1 MNRRKLIQG
10 AIGTCAALVCST
22 FIQSNAIAGD
32 KVRLRFQTYFGTEMD
47 SVNKAFVKNVK
58 EWSGGSL
65 RIQLFR
71 AGELVSSD
79 QMVDSVSKG
88 TIDMAHG
95 VGAYWSGQMDIGNL
109 EAGLPGAWSTI
120 DEAKDLFFN
129 QGFSDLLSEAY
140 AEKGVH
146 YITTGFGGRYD
157 LLTKDPVNTLDDLKK
172 MKVRASPQ
180 AAKVLKELEIPSV
193 YLPSQELYVGMSTG
207 VINGVIYG
215 GPFDYVSLKL
225 NETAKYY
232 TTLNMLTP
240 GWTETYMMNQSKWDN
255 LSDEHKDVL
264 TRATKQMAEDAHQV
278 FTGSDEEILKQD
290 TFVVSALSDEDS
302 TRITTAAQ
310 KVWNEEAGR
319 SDRNAKAVAILRDN
333 AKKQGR
339 L

>member
-1 MNRRKLIQG
+1 MNRRKLIRG
-10 AIGTCAALVCST
+10 AIGTCAALICST
-22 FIQSNAIAGD
+22 LIQTNAIADD

-47 SVNKAFVKNVK
+47 SVSKAFVKNVK

-79 QMVDSVSKG
+79 LMVDSVSKG

-109 EAGLPGAWSTI
+109 EAGLPGAWSNI

-129 QGFSDLLSEAY
+129 QGFSDLLSDAY

-146 YITTGFGGRYD
+146 YLTTGFGGRYD
-157 LLTKDPVNTLDDLKK
+157 LLTKEPVNTLDDLKN
-172 MKVRASPQ
+172 MKIRAAPQ
-180 AAKVLKELEIPSV
+180 AGKVLKELEIPSV
-193 YLPSQELYVGMSTG
+193 NLPSQELYVGMSTG

-225 NETAKYY
+225 NETAQYY
-232 TTLNMLTP
+232 TKLNMLTP
-240 GWTETYMMNQSKWDN
+240 GWTETYMINQKKWN
-255 LSDEHKDVL
+255 SLSDEHKTVL
-264 TRATKQMAEDAHQV
+264 SRAVKQMAEEAHQV
-278 FTGSDEEILKQD
+278 FTGGDEEILNNN
-290 TFVVSALSDEDS
+290 TFVVSELSKEDT

-310 KVWNEEAGR
+310 AVWDEEGGR
-319 SDRNAKAVAILRDN
+319 SERNAQAVALLREN

>member
-1 MNRRKLIQG
+1 MNRRKLIRG

-22 FIQSNAIAGD
+22 LIQSQAFAED

-47 SVNKAFVKNVK
+47 SVSKAFVKNVK

-79 QMVDSVSKG
+79 QMVDSVAKG
-88 TIDMAHG
+88 TVDMAHG
-95 VGAYWSGQMDIGNL
+95 VGAYWSGQLDIGVI

-120 DEAKDLFFN
+120 DEAKDIFFN

-146 YITTGFGGRYD
+146 YLTTGFGGRYD
-157 LLTKDPVNTLDDLKK
+157 LLTKEPVNTLDDLKK

-180 AAKVLKELEIPSV
+180 AAKVLKELDIPSV

-240 GWTETYMMNQSKWDN
+240 GWTETYMINQGKWDK
-255 LSDEHKDVL
+255 LSDEHKAVL
-264 TRATKQMAEDAHQV
+264 SRAVKQMAEDARQV
-278 FTGSDEEILKQD
+278 FTGSDGDILKAD
-290 TFVVSALSDEDS
+290 TFVVSELSEADS
-302 TRITTAAQ
+302 KRITNAAQ
-310 KVWNEEAGR
+310 KVWDEEAGR
-319 SDRNAKAVAILRDN
+319 SDRNAKAIAILRDN
-333 AKKQGR
+333 AVKQGR